1 LPLTAFSPRYKEKKM
16 LQKIF
21 FICLLTLPSLSLFA
35 TAIPYTLK
43 ISEQDLQEKL
53 SQKLPIKKQAA
64 YISAEIY
71 DSRVDL
77 IEGSDQIGVF
87 THIDITVLGN
97 IKGSGRAYAKGVI
110 TYNAEKKA
118 FYLIKPNIVSLEI
131 ENIPPDLIPEIKK
144 IAQLSLEKALQFS
157 PFYLFNDQKTQEK
170 MANSSLQSIL
180 VKDQTLLIK
189 MTLL

>member
-1 LPLTAFSPRYKEKKM
+1 M

-21 FICLLTLPSLSLFA
+21 FICLLTLSSLPLFA
-35 TAIPYTLK
+35 TALPYTIK
-43 ISEQDLQEKL
+43 ITEQELQEKL
-53 SQKLPIKKQAA
+53 SKKLPMKKEAA
-64 YISAEIY
+64 YISAKIY

-87 THIDITVLGN
+87 THMDITLLGN
-97 IKGSGRAYAKGVI
+97 IKGTGWAYAKGVI
-110 TYNAEKKA
+110 TYNAEKKD
-118 FYLIKPNIVSLEI
+118 FYLINPNIVSLEI

-157 PFYLFNDQKTQEK
+157 PIPLFSDQNTQEK
-170 MANSSLQSIL
+170 VAKSSLQSIL
-180 VKDQTLLIK
+180 IKDQTLLIK

>member
-1 LPLTAFSPRYKEKKM
+1 M
-16 LQKIF
+16 LQRIF
-21 FICLLTLPSLSLFA
+21 VICLLTLSSLPSFA
-35 TAIPYTLK
+35 TGLPYTLK
-43 ISEQDLQEKL
+43 ITEQELQEKL
-53 SQKLPIKKQAA
+53 SKKLPIKREAA

-87 THIDITVLGN
+87 THMYVTVLGN
-97 IKGSGRAYAKGVI
+97 IKGSGRAYAKGVL

-118 FYLIKPNIVSLEI
+118 FYLINSNIVSLEI

-144 IAQLSLEKALQFS
+144 IAQVSLEKALQVSPIPLFS
-157 PFYLFNDQKTQEK
+157 DQKTQEK
-170 MANSSLQSIL
+170 MAKSSLHSIQ